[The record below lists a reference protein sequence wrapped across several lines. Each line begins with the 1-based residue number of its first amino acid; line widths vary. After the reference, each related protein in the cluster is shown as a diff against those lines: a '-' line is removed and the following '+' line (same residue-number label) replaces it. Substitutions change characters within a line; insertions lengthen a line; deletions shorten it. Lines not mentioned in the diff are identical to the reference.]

1 MENEFYTGLI
11 PSPTDYR
18 TIMMSSVLD
27 VSKPIPLTYTSPFNT
42 KIKNQGTTYECVA
55 YSMTT
60 ICEFLRKYF
69 KEDIEFDPD
78 WLYNQCKLIDGMPGY
93 PGTYLK
99 CALSVAY
106 NTGMKPVGVSDP
118 AIIAK
123 YKIPGYVMVGYGEDN
138 IRQAI
143 YNYGDI
149 LMGFTGSN
157 PGWQTAY
164 IRPPVAGEKTWGHA
178 TVGKDFPK
186 IGIISR
192 NQNSWGEDWGEKG
205 YFYVPTNYLPFEAWA
220 VLKELPDNWHDLL
233 PNPNKPKYTF
243 NNDLHFGMNNEEIKR
258 LQDYLV
264 YYGCMTKE
272 DVATGY
278 GNFGYKTLAGVKL
291 FQQRYGI
298 IQTGLVG
305 PLTRA
310 KLNSL

>member
-1 MENEFYTGLI
+1 MQQFYTGLV

-18 TIMMSSVLD
+18 TIMMSQVLD
-27 VSKPIPLTYTSPFNT
+27 VKKPIPLTYTSPFNT
-42 KIKNQGTTYECVA
+42 KIKYQGTTPECVA

-78 WLYNQCKLIDGMPGY
+78 WLYKQCKLIDGLDGVA
-93 PGTYLK
+93 GTYLK

-106 NTGMKPVGVSDP
+106 NIGMKPIGVKDTDLET
-118 AIIAK
+118 IGK
-123 YKIPGYVMVGYGEDN
+123 YKIPGYVMVDYGS
-138 IRQAI
+138 IKQAI

-164 IRPPVAGEKTWGHA
+164 VRPPQPGEKIWGHA

-186 IGIISR
+186 IGILSR
-192 NQNSWGEDWGEKG
+192 NQNSWGEQWGEKG
-205 YFYVPTNYLPFEAWA
+205 MFYVPENYIPFESWA
-220 VLKELPDNWHDLL
+220 VLKTLPDNWHDLL
-233 PNPNKPKYTF
+233 NPLVKPAYVF
-243 NNDLHFGMNNEEIKR
+243 RNDIHIGMQNIDVKH

-278 GNFGYKTLAGVKL
+278 GIFGNRTLAGVKL
-291 FQQRYGI
+291 FQKRYGI
-298 IQTGLVG
+298 IQTGYVSV
-305 PLTRA
+305 LTRA